1 MGGTDVDP
9 AVLQAV
15 ASASGHAYQEAI
27 VHIDAEIKAA
37 DGNYEPLIN
46 TLAPVGP
53 YAYTI
58 LPQVDGDGNVKLPIL
73 TTREEIAD
81 AYAMIRGASDLLQ
94 VTGLTEVRGSW
105 YLFQDNISRGHPKGA
120 PQANDIRTLGLF
132 PSGRGTGITGELVW
146 FWPREMLGPPDE
158 PHAAPDDPLQS
169 RAQVNAKFTAYLD
182 ALRTHDVDGILHV
195 LHDGVASALRDYVD
209 DTGTLTQLEGKDA
222 HRAYYR
228 AFFDKYEVQSIEPLA
243 LVTDE
248 WYVFAE
254 LRMTVV
260 AKGGGDALTYHTAEY
275 FMPSKDSRFI
285 ARIGHGTEPVRPL
298 RDG

>member
-15 ASASGHAYQEAI
+15 ASASAHAYQEAI
-27 VHIDAEIKAA
+27 EHIEAEIKAA

-46 TLAPVGP
+46 TLSDEGP

-58 LPQVDGDGNVKLPIL
+58 LPQVTSDGGVKLPIL
-73 TTREEIAD
+73 TTREQIAD
-81 AYAMIRGASDLLQ
+81 AYAMIRGASDLLE

-105 YLFQDNISRGHPKGA
+105 YLFQDNISRGQPKGA
-120 PQANDIRTLGLF
+120 PQANDIRTVGLF
-132 PSGRGTGITGELVW
+132 PSGRDSGITGELVW

-158 PHAAPDDPLQS
+158 PRSAAGDPLKS
-169 RAQVNAKFTAYLD
+169 RALVQANFARSLD
-182 ALRTHDVDGILHV
+182 ALRTHNADGILDV
-195 LHDGVASALRDYVD
+195 LHDGVASALRDYVN

-222 HRAYYR
+222 HRAYYQS
-228 AFFDKYEVQSIEPLA
+228 FFDKYQVQSIQPLA

-260 AKGGGDALTYHTAEY
+260 PQGGGDALAYHTAEY
-275 FMPSKDSRFI
+275 FIPSKDGRFI
-285 ARIGHGTEPVRPL
+285 ARIGHGTEPVH
-298 RDG
+298 G

>member
-1 MGGTDVDP
+1 MSGTDVDP
-9 AVLQAV
+9 AVLQTV
-15 ASASGHAYQEAI
+15 ASASAHAYQEAI
-27 VHIDAEIKAA
+27 EHIEAEIKAA

-46 TLAPVGP
+46 TLTPDGP

-58 LPQVDGDGNVKLPIL
+58 LPQVTPDGGVKLPIL
-73 TTREEIAD
+73 TTREQIAD

-105 YLFQDNISRGHPKGA
+105 YLFQDNISRGQPKTA

-132 PSGRGTGITGELVW
+132 PSGGGSGITGELVW

-158 PHAAPDDPLQS
+158 PHAAPGDPLQS
-169 RAQVNAKFTAYLD
+169 RAQVQGNFARSLD
-182 ALRTHDVDGILHV
+182 ALRTHNVDGILDV
-195 LHDGVASALRDYVD
+195 LHDGVASALRDYVN

-222 HRAYYR
+222 HRAYYES
-228 AFFDKYEVQSIEPLA
+228 FFDKYRVQSIQPLA

-260 AKGGGDALTYHTAEY
+260 PQGGGDALTYHTAEY
-275 FMPSKDSRFI
+275 FMPSKDGRFI
-285 ARIGHGTEPVRPL
+285 ARIGHGTEPVH
-298 RDG
+298 G

>member
-15 ASASGHAYQEAI
+15 ASASAHAYQEAI
-27 VHIDAEIKAA
+27 EHIEAEIKAA

-46 TLAPVGP
+46 TLSDEGP

-58 LPQVDGDGNVKLPIL
+58 LPQVTSDGGVKLPIL
-73 TTREEIAD
+73 TTREQIAD
-81 AYAMIRGASDLLQ
+81 AYAMIRGASDLLE

-105 YLFQDNISRGHPKGA
+105 YLFQDNISRGQPKGA
-120 PQANDIRTLGLF
+120 PQANDIRTVGLF
-132 PSGRGTGITGELVW
+132 PSGRDSGITGELVW

-158 PHAAPDDPLQS
+158 PRSAAGDPLKS
-169 RAQVNAKFTAYLD
+169 RALVQANFARSLD
-182 ALRTHDVDGILHV
+182 ALRTHNVDGILDV
-195 LHDGVASALRDYVD
+195 LHDGVASALRDYVN

-222 HRAYYR
+222 HRAYYQS
-228 AFFDKYEVQSIEPLA
+228 FFDKYQVQSIQPLA
-243 LVTDE
+243 LLTDE

-260 AKGGGDALTYHTAEY
+260 PQGGGDALAYHTAEY
-275 FMPSKDSRFI
+275 FIPSKDGRFI
-285 ARIGHGTEPVRPL
+285 ARIGHGTEPVH
-298 RDG
+298 G